1 MTSRE
6 ELAHLARD
14 WDAQAAQIEKSNAGK
29 AHFDIIERAR
39 VLRECARQ
47 LRERLAGQL
56 HPDALDRAA
65 EPDRHP
71 GP

>member
-1 MTSRE
+1 MTAGE

-14 WDAQAAQIEKSNAGK
+14 WDALAAQSERDHLAGIWIGQ
-29 AHFDIIERAR
+29 DAR
-39 VLRECARQ
+39 TLRWCAEQ